1 MAVDVFGGGV
11 DDHVGAELHRTLE
24 DRCREHVVHHDGRRL
39 SLDLRVDRRFSFR
52 SWQLEVYVDV
62 QNVYNRNNISAVRW
76 DPRTN
81 EPEFNESIGV
91 LPTLGINIE
100 F

>member
-1 MAVDVFGGGV
+1 M
-11 DDHVGAELHRTLE
+11 
-24 DRCREHVVHHDGRRL
+24 
-39 SLDLRVDRRFSFR
+39 DRRFSFR
-52 SWQLEVYVDV
+52 TWQLEVYVDV

-91 LPTLGINIE
+91 LPTLGINVE

>member
-1 MAVDVFGGGV
+1 M
-11 DDHVGAELHRTLE
+11 
-24 DRCREHVVHHDGRRL
+24 
-39 SLDLRVDRRFSFR
+39 
-52 SWQLEVYVDV
+52 DV

-81 EPEFNESIGV
+81 ESEANESIGV
-91 LPTLGINIE
+91 LPTVGINVE

>member
-1 MAVDVFGGGV
+1 
-11 DDHVGAELHRTLE
+11 
-24 DRCREHVVHHDGRRL
+24 
-39 SLDLRVDRRFSFR
+39 
-52 SWQLEVYVDV
+52 VYVDV

-91 LPTLGINIE
+91 LPTLGINVE